1 MYHNKKVFEKII
13 SKTKIYLAIIAI
25 LMVVLC
31 MYNIK
36 FIIPSILIYVLIII
50 YAYWTNNKGK
60 EELSEHIKNL
70 TFSLDKVAKIALV
83 NLPFP
88 LVIAETNGNLIFR
101 NTRFNEEFA
110 NIDINNYLKEILKD
124 VKAEIKNSDKKE
136 KIVDE
141 LQIDKKT
148 YKIYGEYMPLKDE
161 YVITIYFIDNT
172 KLVNLEKK
180 IDDTDSYIGLIKVDN
195 YDELAQRVTDEEKPQ
210 ILAKIEKKIYDWATE
225 FDGLIL
231 KSDRDTFI
239 AIFEKQNLKRI
250 EEKKFDILD
259 VIKEEDIS
267 GKMQITLSIAMSNEG
282 KNNYEKY
289 KCAQSALD
297 IVLGRGGDQAIVR
310 EDNKY
315 HFYGGRTKEV
325 EKRTKVKARIVSHA
339 LEELIK
345 EAKDVIIMGHSNSDI
360 DCMGSAIGIYRLA
373 TELNKQAYI
382 ASETYG
388 TSLAL
393 FMKSLKEEEDYKNAI
408 IDKNEALSKISNETL
423 LVIVDTH
430 KKDYV
435 EVPELLE
442 KTSKIAVIDHHRRS
456 TNYIENATLTFQ
468 EVYASSAAELVTEI
482 IEYAEAEIELTEFEA
497 EALYAG
503 IMMDTKAFTFKTGV
517 RTFEAAAYLRKS
529 GVDIIKVKK
538 WFQSDLKTYHKISTI
553 VGDAETIYDSIAI
566 SVYEEEDKDA
576 NIICAKAADELLTIN
591 NITASFVIGKLGDK
605 VCISGRSIGDVNV
618 QIILEKLG
626 GGGHITLAGAQVEG
640 MTIQEVK
647 QELINRINE
656 YFSEVG

>member
-36 FIIPSILIYVLIII
+36 FIIPSILIYILIII

-180 IDDTDSYIGLIKVDN
+180 IDNTDSYIGLIKVDN
-195 YDELAQRVTDEEKPQ
+195 YDELAQRITDEEKPQ

-339 LEELIK
+339 LEELMK
-345 EAKDVIIMGHSNSDI
+345 NAKDVIIMGHSNSDI

-388 TSLAL
+388 TSLDL

-468 EVYASSAAELVTEI
+468 EVYASSSSRA
-482 IEYAEAEIELTEFEA
+482 
-497 EALYAG
+497 
-503 IMMDTKAFTFKTGV
+503 
-517 RTFEAAAYLRKS
+517 
-529 GVDIIKVKK
+529 
-538 WFQSDLKTYHKISTI
+538 
-553 VGDAETIYDSIAI
+553 
-566 SVYEEEDKDA
+566 
-576 NIICAKAADELLTIN
+576 
-591 NITASFVIGKLGDK
+591 
-605 VCISGRSIGDVNV
+605 
-618 QIILEKLG
+618 
-626 GGGHITLAGAQVEG
+626 
-640 MTIQEVK
+640 
-647 QELINRINE
+647 
-656 YFSEVG
+656 